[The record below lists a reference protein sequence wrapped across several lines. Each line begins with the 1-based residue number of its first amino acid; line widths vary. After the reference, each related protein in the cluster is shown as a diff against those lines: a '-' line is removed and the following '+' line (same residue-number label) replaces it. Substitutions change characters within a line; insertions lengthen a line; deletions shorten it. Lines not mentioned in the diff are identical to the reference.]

1 MNRQLHEML
10 FREFVKYALTA
21 LTNHLHSIS
30 MKIEIAS
37 HQLASLGNPIR
48 LKLYRALVRAGRDGL
63 PCGVLQ
69 EKLDIAASTL
79 SHHIKHLMEAGLIR
93 QERQGTTL
101 FCQAN
106 YPAMHALVGYLVEA
120 CCADQRCK
128 P

>member
-1 MNRQLHEML
+1 M
-10 FREFVKYALTA
+10 KYALTV
-21 LTNHLHSIS
+21 LTERLQYIS

-37 HQLASLGNPIR
+37 QQLASLGNPIR
-48 LKLYRALVRAGRDGL
+48 LKLYRALVRAGKDGL
-63 PCGVLQ
+63 PCGILQ

-93 QERQGTTL
+93 QERDGTTL
-101 FCQAN
+101 FCHAN

-120 CCADQRCK
+120 CCVDQRCK